1 MKGGISMFNHT
12 TKTADNIEHNLQ
24 LSFLVGSRPSITNK
38 YSAKDVG
45 PDILALPVNVYH
57 ADFKIKINNAVE
69 KASSI
74 VLCAVQKN
82 LHAARKVLSGIIGNV
97 PKNNKPKTII
107 FDLRFLSAIKQ
118 KVFLGSEKPLFVKHT
133 AMMREAC
140 KELPQSVEYVPLAC
154 EAHSHRSVALAK
166 TVAAP
171 IMATGV
177 GLALMYAT
185 SSGPYYAQSLSGSPD
200 IEMIKNRMAELFN
213 QSDISVRNKY
223 SPAFDK
229 WNELVDK
236 LNHERNTV
244 PFACLT
250 TILATAINE
259 TLEGDTNV
267 TVVMGCKSAKDR
279 TISIVLGNSMLQTL
293 LEKRLADSGE
303 IENLFDQ
310 QGYFSCDSL
319 TPEELMMLKNL
330 FDIRVLH
337 VSNKFNVGLQG
348 NINTDVLQDSFF
360 KNVDFIHE
368 YNSYTVGMGV

>member
-1 MKGGISMFNHT
+1 MFNHT

-24 LSFLVGSRPSITNK
+24 LSFLVDSRPSITNK

-45 PDILALPVNVYH
+45 EDILALPVNVYH

-118 KVFLGSEKPLFVKHT
+118 KVFFGNEKPLFVKHT

-140 KELPQSVEYVPLAC
+140 QDLPQPVEYIPLDC
-154 EAHSHRSVALAK
+154 EAHSHRSVAFAK
-166 TVAAP
+166 TVVAP
-171 IMATGV
+171 IMVTGV
-177 GLALMYAT
+177 GAALMYAT
-185 SSGPYYAQSLSGSPD
+185 SSGPYYAKSISDSPD
-200 IEMIKNRMAELFN
+200 IEMIKNRMAGLFN
-213 QSDISVRNKY
+213 HMGNSVQTKY
-223 SPAFDK
+223 RPVFDK

-250 TILATAINE
+250 TILATALNE
-259 TLEGDTNV
+259 IPEGDTNV
-267 TVVMGCKSAKDR
+267 AVVMGCKSAKDR

-293 LEKRLADSGE
+293 IEKRLADGRE

-310 QGYFSCDSL
+310 QGYFSCESL
-319 TPEELMMLKNL
+319 TAEELMMLKDL

-337 VSNKFNVGLQG
+337 LSNKFNVGLQG

-368 YNSYTVGMGV
+368 SNSYTVGMGV

>member
-1 MKGGISMFNHT
+1 M
-12 TKTADNIEHNLQ
+12 
-24 LSFLVGSRPSITNK
+24 
-38 YSAKDVG
+38 
-45 PDILALPVNVYH
+45 
-57 ADFKIKINNAVE
+57 
-69 KASSI
+69 
-74 VLCAVQKN
+74 LCAVQKN

-140 KELPQSVEYVPLAC
+140 EELPQSVEYVPLAC

-177 GLALMYAT
+177 GSALMYAT

-200 IEMIKNRMAELFN
+200 IEMIKNRMAQLFT
-213 QSDISVRNKY
+213 QLDASVRNKY
-223 SPAFDK
+223 RPAFDK

-259 TLEGDTNV
+259 TPEGDTNV
-267 TVVMGCKSAKDR
+267 AVVMGCKSAKDR

-293 LEKRLADSGE
+293 FEKRLADDGE
-303 IENLFDQ
+303 IENLVDQ
-310 QGYFSCDSL
+310 QGYFNCDSL
-319 TPEELMMLKNL
+319 TAEELMMLKDL

-337 VSNKFNVGLQG
+337 VSNKFNVGFQG

-368 YNSYTVGMGV
+368 SSSYTVGMGV

>member
-1 MKGGISMFNHT
+1 M
-12 TKTADNIEHNLQ
+12 
-24 LSFLVGSRPSITNK
+24 
-38 YSAKDVG
+38 
-45 PDILALPVNVYH
+45 
-57 ADFKIKINNAVE
+57 
-69 KASSI
+69 
-74 VLCAVQKN
+74 LCAVQKN

-118 KVFLGSEKPLFVKHT
+118 KVYFGNEKPLFVKHT

-140 KELPQSVEYVPLAC
+140 KDLPQPVEYIPLDC
-154 EAHSHRSVALAK
+154 EAHSHRSVAFAK
-166 TVAAP
+166 TVVAP
-171 IMATGV
+171 IMVTGV
-177 GLALMYAT
+177 GAALMYAT
-185 SSGPYYAQSLSGSPD
+185 SSGPYYAKSISDSPD
-200 IEMIKNRMAELFN
+200 IEMIKNRMAGLFN
-213 QSDISVRNKY
+213 HMGNSVQTKY
-223 SPAFDK
+223 RPVFDK

-250 TILATAINE
+250 TILATALNE
-259 TLEGDTNV
+259 TPEGDTNV
-267 TVVMGCKSAKDR
+267 AVVMGCKSAKDR

-293 LEKRLADSGE
+293 IEKRLAYGGE

-310 QGYFSCDSL
+310 QGYFSCESL
-319 TPEELMMLKNL
+319 TAEELMMLKDL

-337 VSNKFNVGLQG
+337 LSNKFNVGLQG

-368 YNSYTVGMGV
+368 SNSYTVGMGV